1 MDKIRQIF
9 FGRRYKQR
17 LNVIKNLFAE
27 IADNINVVDEDKIV
41 EEFLFQIGRLQIA
54 KDAADYLLN
63 DIEGELQSKLQF
75 EDISAFATKVEVR
88 CPNEKDNP

>member
-17 LNVIKNLFAE
+17 LNVIKNLFDE
-27 IADNINVVDEDKIV
+27 IADNINVVGEDKIV
-41 EEFLFQIGRLQIA
+41 EEFLFQIGRLQVV
-54 KDAADYLLN
+54 KDEADNLLN

-75 EDISAFATKVEVR
+75 EGIVACEAKRGNEVVE
-88 CPNEKDNP
+88 